1 MDKKAQISLDKIG
14 TENRNPRT
22 AEIDTLSTL
31 EMVRL
36 INEEDQAVILAVKGA
51 EQEIA
56 HAIDAIVEQLKQGG
70 RLVYIGAGTSGRL
83 GVLDASE
90 CLPTFGVGEEMVIGM
105 IAGGDR
111 ALRHPVE
118 SAEDSVEA
126 VIEDLKAIH
135 FNKNDILCAIA
146 SSGRTPYCIAG
157 IQYAK
162 SLSAKT
168 IGFACVAESE
178 IGKVADLK
186 IETVVGAEV
195 ITGSTRMKSG
205 SAQKMVLNMLSTGSM
220 IQLGKVYSHWMVDVR
235 STNEKLK
242 ERSRK
247 MLMEITDCTYDE
259 AIELLLEAK
268 GHVKSA
274 IVMKL
279 LAINYAESVVL
290 LEKYDGR
297 IRQLLEGEKLQNQTL
312 QNQKLQD

>member
-126 VIEDLKAIH
+126 VMEDLKAIH

>member
-126 VIEDLKAIH
+126 VMEDLKAIH

-205 SAQKMVLNMLSTGSM
+205 SAQKMALNMLSTGSM